1 MIPAPAMPDPRDLHD
16 LIGDS
21 AEPHSVPEVR
31 RPRSRCVNRKG
42 PGVPGIAAGLLA
54 AALVLAPGAGNAQP
68 QLQPLDRPRTDDY
81 EQPVQEQLRAARDA
95 LDRLLEAPGTDR
107 LQLAA
112 TFGHIGQLYL
122 VYDFWRIART
132 ALSNAEALDPTD
144 ARWPYYRA
152 IANTYDGDD
161 EATVAALD
169 RVLKLAPDDLAA
181 RTRRAYALLD
191 LGRLKE
197 AAEECRRILELDPD
211 NSAALAGLGRVELDA
226 GSFERAIEHFT
237 KALDG
242 QPEGSAIHHR
252 IGLALRRLG
261 RREEAADHLERNR
274 QIPISYADPLYSAM
288 QALNVSRRAIFARG
302 AEAMRT
308 GEPALALAAFEA
320 ALRALPDDPET
331 LFNVAMALID
341 LGDKPAAEERLREA
355 IALDPEYREPRFNL
369 ALMLAERNDMEEAER
384 HFRRA
389 TEIDPDDLD
398 ASTRWG
404 DALARLGRTDE
415 AVEVLTAVLAVDAAL
430 PAAQLALG
438 AARQAEGNAEAARK
452 ALNRVL
458 EAAPGA
464 PRERSEAHYR
474 LAALLEAEAAET
486 IAKRPAS
493 GDDDAEIESHLRA
506 ALELDPDFAEAH
518 VLLGRVLGQQER
530 FAEAAGHFARA
541 LVQDPS
547 NSAWHRDRAMALIL
561 ARRYAAAR
569 GALASARR
577 AVANSGDD
585 EAAAAE
591 HLDTLLAR
599 LLAASPDS
607 QVRNGREAL
616 AIAQRLMAERPGI
629 EHAETVA
636 MALAEVGE
644 FDRAAELQSQLIAE
658 VEHQGGVPTGG
669 QRQRLESYLAGEPV
683 REPWFRP

>member
-1 MIPAPAMPDPRDLHD
+1 MTPKR
-16 LIGDS
+16 
-21 AEPHSVPEVR
+21 
-31 RPRSRCVNRKG
+31 
-42 PGVPGIAAGLLA
+42 AAGCPRRDGPTATGVVAAALA

-81 EQPVQEQLRAARDA
+81 EQPVQDQLRAARAA
-95 LDRLLEAPGTDR
+95 LDRLLEASGTDR

-112 TFGHIGQLYL
+112 AFGHMGQLYL

-152 IANTYDGDD
+152 IAYTYDGDD

-169 RVLKLAPDDLAA
+169 HVLGLAPDDLAA

-191 LGRLKE
+191 LGRLEE
-197 AAEECRRILELDPD
+197 AAEECRRILERDRD
-211 NSAALAGLGRVELDA
+211 NSAALAGLGRVEFEA
-226 GSFERAIEHFT
+226 GSFERALEHFT
-237 KALDG
+237 QALAG

-261 RREEAADHLERNR
+261 RREEAADHLARNR

-398 ASTRWG
+398 ARTRWG

-415 AVEVLTAVLAVDAAL
+415 ALEVLTAVLAVDAAL
-430 PAAQLALG
+430 PAAQLVLG
-438 AARQAEGNAEAARK
+438 AARQAEGNAEAARE

-474 LAALLEAEAAET
+474 LAALLEAQAAET
-486 IAKRPAS
+486 IGRHSA
-493 GDDDAEIESHLRA
+493 GDDDAEVESHLRA

-518 VLLGRVLGQQER
+518 VLLGRLLGQQER

-577 AVANSGDD
+577 AVASSGD
-585 EAAAAE
+585 AAAVAE

-599 LLAASPDS
+599 LLAASPDA

-616 AIAQRLMAERPGI
+616 AIAQRLMTDRPTM

-644 FDRAAELQSQLIAE
+644 FDRAAALQSQLIAE
-658 VEHQGGVPTGG
+658 VERQGGVPTDG

-683 REPWFRP
+683 REPWFQP

>member
-1 MIPAPAMPDPRDLHD
+1 MTPAA
-16 LIGDS
+16 
-21 AEPHSVPEVR
+21 ATQ
-31 RPRSRCVNRKG
+31 RSRGKG
-42 PGVPGIAAGLLA
+42 PGDARIVTAVLAAGL
-54 AALVLAPGAGNAQP
+54 VFAPGASNAQP

-81 EQPVQEQLRAARDA
+81 EEPVQEQLRTARNA
-95 LDRLLEAPGTDR
+95 LDRLLEEQGTDR

-112 TFGHIGQLYL
+112 AFGHMGQLYL

-132 ALSNAEALDPTD
+132 ALNNAEALDPSD
-144 ARWPYYRA
+144 ARWPYYQA
-152 IANTYDGDD
+152 IANTYDGND
-161 EATVAALD
+161 EGTVAALD
-169 RVLKLAPDDLAA
+169 RVLGLVPGDTAA

-191 LGRLKE
+191 MGRFEE
-197 AAEECRRILELDPD
+197 AAMECRRLLELDPD
-211 NSAALAGLGRVELDA
+211 HSAALAGLGRVEFEI
-226 GSFERAIEHFT
+226 GNFERAIEHFA

-261 RREEAADHLERNR
+261 RREEAAEHLARNK
-274 QIPISYADPLYSAM
+274 QIPISYADPLYSTM
-288 QALNVSRRAIFARG
+288 QALNVSRRAVFARG

-331 LFNVAMALID
+331 VFNVAMALID
-341 LGDKPAAEERLREA
+341 LGDKPAAEERLRKA

-369 ALMLAERNDMEEAER
+369 ALMLAERNEMDEAER

-398 ASTRWG
+398 ARTRWG

-415 AVEVLTAVLAVDAAL
+415 AIEVLTAVLAVDAAL

-438 AARQAEGNAEAARK
+438 AARQAEGDVEAARG

-464 PRERSEAHYR
+464 LRERSEAHYR
-474 LAALLEAEAAET
+474 LAALLETEAAKT
-486 IAKRPAS
+486 AGAPLA
-493 GDDDAEIESHLRA
+493 GDAAADAESHLLK
-506 ALELDPDFAEAH
+506 ALELDPGFAEAH
-518 VLLGRVLGQQER
+518 VRLGRLLGQQER
-530 FAEAAGHFARA
+530 YAEAAGHFARA

-547 NSAWHRDRAMALIL
+547 NSGWHRDRAMALLL

-577 AVANSGDD
+577 AVANAGD
-585 EAAAAE
+585 EAAPAAE

-599 LLAASPDS
+599 LLAASPDA
-607 QVRNGREAL
+607 QVRNGSEAL
-616 AIAQRLMAERPGI
+616 AMAQRLMTDRPSI

-644 FDRAAELQSQLIAE
+644 FERAAELQRQLIAE
-658 VEHQGGVPTGG
+658 VERQGGVPTGG

-683 REPWFRP
+683 REPWFSP

>member
-1 MIPAPAMPDPRDLHD
+1 MTPAPATRRLRRD
-16 LIGDS
+16 
-21 AEPHSVPEVR
+21 
-31 RPRSRCVNRKG
+31 RPTAT
-42 PGVPGIAAGLLA
+42 GVVAAALA
-54 AALVLAPGAGNAQP
+54 AALVLAPGAGNTQP
-68 QLQPLDRPRTDDY
+68 QLLPLDRPRTDDY

-95 LDRLLEAPGTDR
+95 LDRLLEEPGTDR

-112 TFGHIGQLYL
+112 AFGHMGQLYL
-122 VYDFWRIART
+122 VYDFWRIAQA

-152 IANTYDGDD
+152 IANTYDGND
-161 EATVAALD
+161 EGTVAALD
-169 RVLKLAPDDLAA
+169 QVLELAPDDLAA
-181 RTRRAYALLD
+181 RTRRAYAMLD
-191 LGRLKE
+191 LDHSEE
-197 AAEECRRILELDPD
+197 AAEECRRILELDPN
-211 NSAALAGLGRVELDA
+211 NSAALAGLGRVEFEA
-226 GSFERAIEHFT
+226 GSFERALEHFT

-261 RREEAADHLERNR
+261 RREEAADHLARNR

-369 ALMLAERNDMEEAER
+369 ALMLAERNEMEEAER

-398 ASTRWG
+398 ARTQWG

-438 AARQAEGNAEAARK
+438 AARQAEGDAEATRE

-486 IAKRPAS
+486 TGEHPA
-493 GDDDAEIESHLRA
+493 GDDVAEAESHLRE

-518 VLLGRVLGQQER
+518 VLLGRLLGRQER

-547 NSAWHRDRAMALIL
+547 NSGWHRDRAMALLL

-577 AVANSGDD
+577 AVGNSGDD
-585 EAAAAE
+585 AAAAAE

-599 LLAASPDS
+599 LLAASPDA

-616 AIAQRLMAERPGI
+616 AIAQRLMSDRPSI

-644 FDRAAELQSQLIAE
+644 FERAAALQSQLIAE
-658 VEHQGGVPTGG
+658 VERQGGVPTDG

>member
-1 MIPAPAMPDPRDLHD
+1 MTPKRATRCPRRD
-16 LIGDS
+16 
-21 AEPHSVPEVR
+21 
-31 RPRSRCVNRKG
+31 G
-42 PGVPGIAAGLLA
+42 PTATGVVAAALA

-81 EQPVQEQLRAARDA
+81 EQPVQEQLRAARAA
-95 LDRLLEAPGTDR
+95 LDRLLEEPGTDR

-112 TFGHIGQLYL
+112 AFGQMGRLYL

-169 RVLKLAPDDLAA
+169 RVLGLAPDDLAT

-191 LGRLKE
+191 LGRFEE

-261 RREEAADHLERNR
+261 RREEAADHLARNR

-438 AARQAEGNAEAARK
+438 AARQAEGNTEAARK

-474 LAALLEAEAAET
+474 LAALLEAQAAET
-486 IAKRPAS
+486 IAKRPA
-493 GDDDAEIESHLRA
+493 GDDDAEVESHLRA
-506 ALELDPDFAEAH
+506 ALELDPDFAEAL
-518 VLLGRVLGQQER
+518 VLLGRLLGQQER

-577 AVANSGDD
+577 AVASSGDAA
-585 EAAAAE
+585 AAAAE

-599 LLAASPDS
+599 LLAASPDA

-616 AIAQRLMAERPGI
+616 AIAQRLMSDRPTM

-644 FDRAAELQSQLIAE
+644 FDRAAALQSQLIAE
-658 VEHQGGVPTGG
+658 VERQGGVPTDG
-669 QRQRLESYLAGEPV
+669 QRRRLESYLAGEPV
-683 REPWFRP
+683 REPWFQP

>member
-1 MIPAPAMPDPRDLHD
+1 MTPAPAT
-16 LIGDS
+16 
-21 AEPHSVPEVR
+21 R
-31 RPRSRCVNRKG
+31 RPRRDR
-42 PGVPGIAAGLLA
+42 PTATGVVGAALA

-95 LDRLLEAPGTDR
+95 LDRLLEKPGTDR

-112 TFGHIGQLYL
+112 AFGRMGQLYL
-122 VYDFWRIART
+122 VYDFWRIAQA

-169 RVLKLAPDDLAA
+169 RVLELAPDDLAA

-237 KALDG
+237 QALAG

-261 RREEAADHLERNR
+261 RREEAADHLARNR
-274 QIPISYADPLYSAM
+274 QIPISYADPFYSAM

-341 LGDKPAAEERLREA
+341 LGDKPTAEERLREA

-369 ALMLAERNDMEEAER
+369 ALMLAERNAMEEAER

-398 ASTRWG
+398 ARTRWG

-438 AARQAEGNAEAARK
+438 AARQAEGNAEATRE
-452 ALNRVL
+452 ALSRVL

-486 IAKRPAS
+486 TGKRPA
-493 GDDDAEIESHLRA
+493 GDDDAEAESHLRE

-518 VLLGRVLGQQER
+518 VLLGRLLGRQER

-547 NSAWHRDRAMALIL
+547 NSGWHRDRAMALIL

-577 AVANSGDD
+577 AVASSGDD
-585 EAAAAE
+585 ATAAAE

-599 LLAASPDS
+599 LLAASPDA

-616 AIAQRLMAERPGI
+616 AIAQRLMTDRPSM

-658 VEHQGGVPTGG
+658 VERQGGVPTDG
-669 QRQRLESYLAGEPV
+669 QRRRLESYLAGEPV
-683 REPWFRP
+683 REPWFQP

>member
-1 MIPAPAMPDPRDLHD
+1 MTPTAATRCPGRD
-16 LIGDS
+16 
-21 AEPHSVPEVR
+21 
-31 RPRSRCVNRKG
+31 G
-42 PGVPGIAAGLLA
+42 PTATGLVAAAVLAAGL
-54 AALVLAPGAGNAQP
+54 VLTPGASNAQP

-107 LQLAA
+107 LQLAVA
-112 TFGHIGQLYL
+112 FGHMGQLYL
-122 VYDFWRIART
+122 VYDFWRIAQT

-169 RVLKLAPDDLAA
+169 RVLGLAPDDLAA

-191 LGRLKE
+191 LGRFEE
-197 AAEECRRILELDPD
+197 AAEECRRILERDRD
-211 NSAALAGLGRVELDA
+211 NSAALAGLGRADFEA
-226 GSFERAIEHFT
+226 GSFERALEHFT
-237 KALDG
+237 QALDG

-261 RREEAADHLERNR
+261 RREEAADHLARNR

-398 ASTRWG
+398 AKTRWG
-404 DALARLGRTDE
+404 EALGRLGRTAD
-415 AVEVLTAVLAVDAAL
+415 AIEVLTAVLAADAAL

-438 AARQAEGNAEAARK
+438 AARQAEGNTEAARK

-486 IAKRPAS
+486 AGKPPA
-493 GDDDAEIESHLRA
+493 GDDDAEVESHLRA

-518 VLLGRVLGQQER
+518 VLLGRLLGQQER

-547 NSAWHRDRAMALIL
+547 NSGWHRDRAMALLL

-585 EAAAAE
+585 AAAAE

-599 LLAASPDS
+599 LLAASPDA

-616 AIAQRLMAERPGI
+616 AIAQRLMSDRPST

-644 FDRAAELQSQLIAE
+644 FDRAAALQSQLIAE
-658 VEHQGGVPTGG
+658 VERQGGVPTDG
-669 QRQRLESYLAGEPV
+669 QRRRLESYLAGEPV
-683 REPWFRP
+683 REPWFQP

>member
-1 MIPAPAMPDPRDLHD
+1 MTPKRATRCPRRD
-16 LIGDS
+16 
-21 AEPHSVPEVR
+21 
-31 RPRSRCVNRKG
+31 G
-42 PGVPGIAAGLLA
+42 PTATGVVAAALA

-95 LDRLLEAPGTDR
+95 LDRLLEEPGTDR
-107 LQLAA
+107 PQLAA
-112 TFGHIGQLYL
+112 AFGHMGQLYL

-132 ALSNAEALDPTD
+132 ALSNAEALDPAD

-152 IANTYDGDD
+152 IANTYDGRH
-161 EATVAALD
+161 EETVAALD
-169 RVLKLAPDDLAA
+169 RVLELVPHDLAA
-181 RTRRAYALLD
+181 RIRRANALLE
-191 LGRLKE
+191 LGHLEE
-197 AAEECRRILELDPD
+197 ATAEYRRILELVP
-211 NSAALAGLGRVELDA
+211 NHSSAHFGLGRVEFEA
-226 GSFERAIEHFT
+226 GNFQSAIELFT
-237 KALDG
+237 QALND
-242 QPEGSAIHHR
+242 QPEGSVIHHW
-252 IGLALRRLG
+252 IGRALRRLE
-261 RREEAADHLERNR
+261 RRQEAADQLARNL
-274 QIPISYADPLYSAM
+274 QVPVNHQDPFMAAL
-288 QALNVSRRAIFARG
+288 QALSVSGNAHFSRG

-308 GEPALALAAFEA
+308 GNPQLALAAFGA
-320 ALRALPDDPET
+320 ALEALPDDPET
-331 LFNVAMALID
+331 VFNLAMALIE
-341 LGDKPAAEERLREA
+341 LGDKTAAEKRLREA
-355 IALDPEYREPRFNL
+355 IALDATYREPHFNL
-369 ALMLAERNDMEEAER
+369 ALILAERSEFEAAER

-398 ASTRWG
+398 ARTRWG

-415 AVEVLTAVLAVDAAL
+415 AIEVLTAVLAVDAAL

-438 AARQAEGNAEAARK
+438 AARQAEGDAEAARH

-474 LAALLEAEAAET
+474 LAALLEAEAAAT
-486 IAKRPAS
+486 AGKPV
-493 GDDDAEIESHLRA
+493 GTDDAAAAESHLLE
-506 ALELDPDFAEAH
+506 ALELDSGFTEAH
-518 VLLGRVLGQQER
+518 VLLGRLLGRQER
-530 FAEAAGHFARA
+530 YAEAAGHFARA

-547 NSAWHRDRAMALIL
+547 NAAWHRDRAMALIL

-585 EAAAAE
+585 AAATAE

-599 LLAASPDS
+599 LLAASPDA

-658 VEHQGGVPTGG
+658 VERQGGVPTGG

>member
-1 MIPAPAMPDPRDLHD
+1 M
-16 LIGDS
+16 S
-21 AEPHSVPEVR
+21 R
-31 RPRSRCVNRKG
+31 RSPSRR
-42 PGVPGIAAGLLA
+42 
-54 AALVLAPGAGNAQP
+54 
-68 QLQPLDRPRTDDY
+68 
-81 EQPVQEQLRAARDA
+81 
-95 LDRLLEAPGTDR
+95 
-107 LQLAA
+107 
-112 TFGHIGQLYL
+112 
-122 VYDFWRIART
+122 
-132 ALSNAEALDPTD
+132 
-144 ARWPYYRA
+144 
-152 IANTYDGDD
+152 
-161 EATVAALD
+161 
-169 RVLKLAPDDLAA
+169 
-181 RTRRAYALLD
+181 
-191 LGRLKE
+191 
-197 AAEECRRILELDPD
+197 
-211 NSAALAGLGRVELDA
+211 
-226 GSFERAIEHFT
+226 
-237 KALDG
+237 
-242 QPEGSAIHHR
+242 
-252 IGLALRRLG
+252 LRR
-261 RREEAADHLERNR
+261 R
-274 QIPISYADPLYSAM
+274 SA
-288 QALNVSRRAIFARG
+288 
-302 AEAMRT
+302 
-308 GEPALALAAFEA
+308 P
-320 ALRALPDDPET
+320 LPDDPET

-341 LGDKPAAEERLREA
+341 LGDKPTAEERLREA

-369 ALMLAERNDMEEAER
+369 ALMLAERNAMEEAER

-398 ASTRWG
+398 ARTRWG

-438 AARQAEGNAEAARK
+438 AARQAEGNAEATRE
-452 ALNRVL
+452 ALSRVL

-486 IAKRPAS
+486 TGKRPA
-493 GDDDAEIESHLRA
+493 GDDDAEAESHLRE

-518 VLLGRVLGQQER
+518 VLLGRLLGRQER

-547 NSAWHRDRAMALIL
+547 NSGWHRDRAMALIL

-585 EAAAAE
+585 ATAAAE

-599 LLAASPDS
+599 LLAASPDA

-616 AIAQRLMAERPGI
+616 AIAQRLMTDRPSM

-658 VEHQGGVPTGG
+658 VERQGGVPTDG
-669 QRQRLESYLAGEPV
+669 QRRRLESYLAGQPV
-683 REPWFRP
+683 REPWFSP

>member
-1 MIPAPAMPDPRDLHD
+1 M
-16 LIGDS
+16 
-21 AEPHSVPEVR
+21 
-31 RPRSRCVNRKG
+31 
-42 PGVPGIAAGLLA
+42 
-54 AALVLAPGAGNAQP
+54 
-68 QLQPLDRPRTDDY
+68 
-81 EQPVQEQLRAARDA
+81 
-95 LDRLLEAPGTDR
+95 
-107 LQLAA
+107 
-112 TFGHIGQLYL
+112 GQLYL
-122 VYDFWRIART
+122 VYDFWRIAQT

-152 IANTYDGDD
+152 IANTYDGND
-161 EATVAALD
+161 EGTVAALD
-169 RVLKLAPDDLAA
+169 QVLELVPDDLAA

-197 AAEECRRILELDPD
+197 AAEECRRILQLDPN

-261 RREEAADHLERNR
+261 RREEAADHLARNR

-398 ASTRWG
+398 ARTRWG

-430 PAAQLALG
+430 PAAHLALG
-438 AARQAEGNAEAARK
+438 AARQAAGNAEAARE

-458 EAAPGA
+458 EATPGA

-486 IAKRPAS
+486 IGKRPA
-493 GDDDAEIESHLRA
+493 GDDDAEVESHLRA

-518 VLLGRVLGQQER
+518 VLLGRLLGQQER

-547 NSAWHRDRAMALIL
+547 NSGWHRDRAMALIL

-585 EAAAAE
+585 AAAAAE

-599 LLAASPDS
+599 LLAASPDA

-616 AIAQRLMAERPGI
+616 AIAQRLMTDRPSI

-636 MALAEVGE
+636 MALAEVGD
-644 FDRAAELQSQLIAE
+644 FDRAAALQSQLIAE
-658 VEHQGGVPTGG
+658 VERQGGVATDG

-683 REPWFRP
+683 REPWFQP

>member
-1 MIPAPAMPDPRDLHD
+1 MTPKRATRCPRRD
-16 LIGDS
+16 
-21 AEPHSVPEVR
+21 
-31 RPRSRCVNRKG
+31 G
-42 PGVPGIAAGLLA
+42 PTATGVVAAALA

-112 TFGHIGQLYL
+112 AFGHMGRLYL

-169 RVLKLAPDDLAA
+169 RVLGLAPDDLAA

-191 LGRLKE
+191 LGRFEE
-197 AAEECRRILELDPD
+197 AAEECRHILELDPD

-252 IGLALRRLG
+252 IGLALRRIG
-261 RREEAADHLERNR
+261 RREEAADHLARNR

-438 AARQAEGNAEAARK
+438 AARQAESNAEAARE

-486 IAKRPAS
+486 IAERPV
-493 GDDDAEIESHLRA
+493 GDDDAEVESHLRA

-518 VLLGRVLGQQER
+518 VLLGRLLGQQER

-577 AVANSGDD
+577 AVASSGDAA
-585 EAAAAE
+585 AAAAE

-599 LLAASPDS
+599 LLAASPDA

-616 AIAQRLMAERPGI
+616 AIAQRLMSDRPTM

-644 FDRAAELQSQLIAE
+644 FDRAAALQSQLIAE
-658 VEHQGGVPTGG
+658 IERQDGVPTDG
-669 QRQRLESYLAGEPV
+669 QHQRLESYLAGEPV
-683 REPWFRP
+683 REPWFQP